1 MGGSPLRPGREHSC
15 DGGALL
21 PPPWGALGLWPSP
34 QGTLNPTPI
43 WPPSSCPHTRA
54 LTLHQRAWAALHSR
68 GPTPLCTCVPRALN
82 SPQVCVATLHSHACA
97 QASRVCPAHCQPSSE
112 SGRASLPLAHFV
124 AAVDG
129 WVCFSL
135 CVLGS
140 GKKIYISLNELPLGQ
155 FSLHF
160 SAQVSIK
167 GTSLSVSNSFA
178 LNSSGSFA
186 RAV

>member
-1 MGGSPLRPGREHSC
+1 MGG
-15 DGGALL
+15 
-21 PPPWGALGLWPSP
+21 
-34 QGTLNPTPI
+34 
-43 WPPSSCPHTRA
+43 
-54 LTLHQRAWAALHSR
+54 
-68 GPTPLCTCVPRALN
+68 
-82 SPQVCVATLHSHACA
+82 
-97 QASRVCPAHCQPSSE
+97 
-112 SGRASLPLAHFV
+112 FV
-124 AAVDG
+124 
-129 WVCFSL
+129 FSL

-140 GKKIYISLNELPLGQ
+140 GKKYISLNEFPLGQ